1 MTREWRRQE
10 KHARGLLFSHSIPST
25 FFFSSLL
32 LFSLIFSSSS
42 AVAYTKMHRGHPVHW
57 PFSLSRL
64 FFRANHPLILSLSL
78 FVSLCGNSS
87 TNASISHAIHYLTLA
102 TWLWVPRRHLRD
114 GFYFLRRQIT
124 AKYSVAFNSTAITH
138 NLSAELLRPRSWPL
152 TASGLQRRML
162 NDTLV
167 SARALG

>member
-1 MTREWRRQE
+1 MEATR
-10 KHARGLLFSHSIPST
+10 KARSWAPFLPLDSFYLFLLFVAPFFPHLL
-25 FFFSSLL
+25 FFFCC
-32 LFSLIFSSSS
+32 
-42 AVAYTKMHRGHPVHW
+42 RVHEDALR
-57 PFSLSRL
+57 PPRTLAL
-64 FFRANHPLILSLSL
+64 FFITPFLSSKPPARPLPLL